1 MSSDA
6 RSDRPDHECQDAG
19 KEAEAEQTVFAQAR
33 ENRGNATRNE
43 TAPMSATTPVQRG
56 KTPLRSVTSPPAMR
70 NAAKPMAESKKGPA
84 EAVATARVTMGFA
97 WAPSVVALAIMTIAM
112 AMPAMPV
119 IAPANATRA
128 SSAEPPDWS
137 DGIGELVAFCPECA
151 RREFAPDAPASG
163 RARRA

>member
-1 MSSDA
+1 
-6 RSDRPDHECQDAG
+6 
-19 KEAEAEQTVFAQAR
+19 
-33 ENRGNATRNE
+33 
-43 TAPMSATTPVQRG
+43 
-56 KTPLRSVTSPPAMR
+56 
-70 NAAKPMAESKKGPA
+70 MAESKKGPA

-137 DGIGELVAFCPECA
+137 DGIGRAGLPFCPECA